1 MTATPGVSPEVLR
14 QVKLLEL
21 QTRGLVNSLFTGEY
35 RSVFKGQGMEF
46 AEVREYQAGDEVR
59 SIDWNVTARMGRPFV
74 KRYIEERELTVM
86 LAVDL
91 SGSERFGTR
100 GRFKSELASELAAV
114 LAMSAIRNNDRVGA
128 VLFTDRIEHV
138 VPPRKGRRHALRL
151 MRDLLVYEPVG
162 TRTDLPAALE
172 FTGKMVAHKS
182 IIFVVSDFQAP
193 DLEHPLKL
201 LAQRH
206 DVIAVTVDDP
216 SERTLPDIGLARFID
231 PESGDTI
238 DIDTSDADVR
248 RRFGEAVEEEINSRR
263 RLLRR
268 LAIDEIPVHTDGSI
282 VEPLIRFFR
291 ARETRA
297 RQR

>member
-1 MTATPGVSPEVLR
+1 
-14 QVKLLEL
+14 
-21 QTRGLVNSLFTGEY
+21 
-35 RSVFKGQGMEF
+35 
-46 AEVREYQAGDEVR
+46 
-59 SIDWNVTARMGRPFV
+59 
-74 KRYIEERELTVM
+74 
-86 LAVDL
+86 
-91 SGSERFGTR
+91 
-100 GRFKSELASELAAV
+100 
-114 LAMSAIRNNDRVGA
+114 
-128 VLFTDRIEHV
+128 
-138 VPPRKGRRHALRL
+138 
-151 MRDLLVYEPVG
+151 MRDLLAFEPEG
-162 TRTDLPAALE
+162 TGTDLAGALE
-172 FTGKMVAHKS
+172 YTGRMLPHKS

-238 DIDTSDADVR
+238 DIDTSDPDVR
-248 RRFGEAVEEEINSRR
+248 RRFGEVVEEEISTRR